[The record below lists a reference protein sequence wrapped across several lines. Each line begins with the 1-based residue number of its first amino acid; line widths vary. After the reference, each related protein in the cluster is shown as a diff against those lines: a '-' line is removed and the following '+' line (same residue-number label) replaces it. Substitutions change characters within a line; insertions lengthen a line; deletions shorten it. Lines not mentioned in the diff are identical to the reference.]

1 MTVPHPLVVVSWSHL
16 MQASRSLLTNVS
28 RSQKENE
35 NDKEIERRTP
45 THTHTHT
52 HTHTSIEKDT
62 TELELKKTE
71 LKDLLTQEVSGL
83 RGV

>member
-1 MTVPHPLVVVSWSHL
+1 

-45 THTHTHT
+45 THKHTHTHT
-52 HTHTSIEKDT
+52 HTHQHWKGHHGAG
-62 TELELKKTE
+62 
-71 LKDLLTQEVSGL
+71 TQEDRAQKLTDAGGLGFEGGLVLERVSSCEC
-83 RGV
+83 RV